1 MTRDLEVQLITQLD
15 LNDETLTTSLGLN
28 DDLVDL
34 IRSMIL
40 LVHVI
45 FKYFDNQ

>member
-1 MTRDLEVQLITQLD
+1 MTLDLEVQPITQLD
-15 LNDETLTTSLGLN
+15 LND
-28 DDLVDL
+28 DLVGL

-45 FKYFDNQ
+45 FKCFDNQ

>member
-28 DDLVDL
+28 DDLVGL